1 MLLEANIVT
10 LKLKLKDSEQKF
22 LSHKQKLRNTE
33 TRLLNYK
40 QELMLKEEI
49 WLTLNLM
56 KLMLWLTLL
65 RELFPLFKAKSI
77 DITISVMVLVLKK
90 LKQEVL
96 LFMLFKEKDS
106 EIIFNNNMEQTSEL
120 QLTDKLTFKELI
132 FLVELGL
139 INLVI
144 LTLIALWEE
153 KPLILLV
160 ASIV

>member
-1 MLLEANIVT
+1 
-10 LKLKLKDSEQKF
+10 
-22 LSHKQKLRNTE
+22 
-33 TRLLNYK
+33 
-40 QELMLKEEI
+40 
-49 WLTLNLM
+49 M

-77 DITISVMVLVLKK
+77 DITISVMVVVLKK

-132 FLVELGL
+132 F
-139 INLVI
+139 
-144 LTLIALWEE
+144 
-153 KPLILLV
+153 
-160 ASIV
+160 